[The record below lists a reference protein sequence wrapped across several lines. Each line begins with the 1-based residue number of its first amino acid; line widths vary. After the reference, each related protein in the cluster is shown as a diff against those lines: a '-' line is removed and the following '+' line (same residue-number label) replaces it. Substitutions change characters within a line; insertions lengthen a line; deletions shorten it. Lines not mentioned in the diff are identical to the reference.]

1 MDMDSVSTGDNNTSS
16 LLEAQS
22 HVWHHAFNFV
32 TSMSIKCA
40 VQLGLPEAVGAHA
53 GPISLPDLV
62 SSLGLPPSKAPYL
75 HRLLR
80 LVAHSGFLSLH
91 TKLNDVERYSLT
103 PAGRFLLSD
112 NPYNA
117 GSLLLAVLDPVL
129 TEPFHHMSA
138 WFRSEK
144 TTFSSTHGG
153 KMAWEYMATDAV
165 FSDLFND
172 AMARDSCMIA
182 ELVVKEGRSAFEG
195 VGSLVDV
202 AGGTGNMAK
211 AVAKAFPGMS
221 CTVLDL
227 PHVVS
232 GLEDGGNNVKY
243 VAGDMF
249 ESIPAADAVLL
260 KWIMHDWD
268 DEKCV
273 KILRKCR
280 TAVTGE
286 GKDGQVIIIDMV
298 LGNQSLDEK
307 LRGVQYAFDMEMMVS
322 LTGKER
328 SEEEFAKLFFDAGFS
343 SYHINPILGTRA
355 LIQVYP

>member
-1 MDMDSVSTGDNNTSS
+1 
-16 LLEAQS
+16 
-22 HVWHHAFNFV
+22 
-32 TSMSIKCA
+32 MSIKCA

-80 LVAHSGFLSLH
+80 LV
-91 TKLNDVERYSLT
+91 
-103 PAGRFLLSD
+103 D

-144 TTFSSTHGG
+144 DDDDVNTTTFSSTHGG

-260 KWIMHDWD
+260 K
-268 DEKCV
+268 
-273 KILRKCR
+273 
-280 TAVTGE
+280 
-286 GKDGQVIIIDMV
+286 VISCFLFYLIFYNLNIIF
-298 LGNQSLDEK
+298 NYICNCK
-307 LRGVQYAFDMEMMVS
+307 L
-322 LTGKER
+322 
-328 SEEEFAKLFFDAGFS
+328 
-343 SYHINPILGTRA
+343 IA
-355 LIQVYP
+355 LV

>member
-1 MDMDSVSTGDNNTSS
+1 MDNTSS
-16 LLEAQS
+16 LLQAQS
-22 HVWHHAFNFV
+22 HIWHHAFNFV
-32 TSMSIKCA
+32 TSMSLKCA
-40 VQLGLPEAVGAHA
+40 VQLGLPEAVQAHS
-53 GPISLPDLV
+53 GPISLPELI
-62 SSLGLPPSKAPYL
+62 SALSLPPAKAPYL

-91 TKLNDVERYSLT
+91 NKLNDVERYSLT
-103 PAGRFLLSD
+103 PAGQLLLSD

-129 TEPFHHMSA
+129 TEPFHRMSA
-138 WFRSEK
+138 WFRSENDDDG
-144 TTFSSTHGG
+144 TTPFSATHGG
-153 KMAWEYMATDAV
+153 KMVWEYMAMEPEFAT
-165 FSDLFND
+165 LFND
-172 AMARDSCMIA
+172 AMARDSCLIA
-182 ELVVKEGRSAFEG
+182 EVVVKEGRSAFEG

-211 AVAKAFPGMS
+211 ALAKAFPGMS

-260 KWIMHDWD
+260 K
-268 DEKCV
+268 
-273 KILRKCR
+273 KCR

-286 GKDGQVIIIDMV
+286 GKAAGQVIIIDMV

-328 SEEEFAKLFFDAGFS
+328 TEEEFAKLFFDAGFS

>member
-1 MDMDSVSTGDNNTSS
+1 MDNTSE
-16 LLEAQS
+16 LLQAQS
-22 HVWHHAFNFV
+22 HIWHHAFNFV
-32 TSMSIKCA
+32 TSMSLKCA
-40 VQLGLPEAVGAHA
+40 VQLGLPEAVQAHS
-53 GPISLPDLV
+53 GPISLPELI
-62 SSLGLPPSKAPYL
+62 SALSLPPAKAPYL

-80 LVAHSGFLSLH
+80 LVAHSGFLSLNN
-91 TKLNDVERYSLT
+91 KLNDVERYSLT
-103 PAGRFLLSD
+103 PAGRLLLRD
-112 NPYNA
+112 NPHNA

-129 TEPFHHMSA
+129 TEPFHRMSA
-138 WFRSEK
+138 WFRSENDDDG
-144 TTFSSTHGG
+144 TTPFSATHGG
-153 KMAWEYMATDAV
+153 KMVWEYMAMEPEFAT
-165 FSDLFND
+165 LFND
-172 AMARDSCMIA
+172 AMARDSCLIA
-182 ELVVKEGRSAFEG
+182 EVVAKEGRAAFQG

-211 AVAKAFPGMS
+211 ALAKAFPGMT

-232 GLEDGGNNVKY
+232 GLEDGGDNVKY

-249 ESIPAADAVLL
+249 ESIPAADA
-260 KWIMHDWD
+260 WIMHDWS

-273 KILRKCR
+273 KILSKCR

-286 GKDGQVIIIDMV
+286 GKAAGQVIIIDMV

-328 SEEEFAKLFFDAGFS
+328 TEEEFAKLFFDAGFS

>member
-1 MDMDSVSTGDNNTSS
+1 MDNTSS
-16 LLEAQS
+16 LLQAQS
-22 HVWHHAFNFV
+22 HIWHHAFNFV
-32 TSMSIKCA
+32 TSMSLKCA
-40 VQLGLPEAVGAHA
+40 VQLGLPEAVQAHS
-53 GPISLPDLV
+53 GPISLPELI
-62 SSLGLPPSKAPYL
+62 SALSLPPAKAPYL

-91 TKLNDVERYSLT
+91 NKLNDVERYSLT
-103 PAGRFLLSD
+103 PAGQLLLSD

-129 TEPFHHMSA
+129 TEPFHRMSA
-138 WFRSEK
+138 WFRSENDDDG
-144 TTFSSTHGG
+144 TTPFSATHGG
-153 KMAWEYMATDAV
+153 KMVWEYMAMEPEFAT
-165 FSDLFND
+165 LFND
-172 AMARDSCMIA
+172 AMARDSCLIA
-182 ELVVKEGRSAFEG
+182 EVVVKEGRSAFEG

-211 AVAKAFPGMS
+211 ALAKAFPGMS

-260 KWIMHDWD
+260 KWIMHDWS

-273 KILRKCR
+273 KILSKCR

-286 GKDGQVIIIDMV
+286 GKAAGQVIIIDMV

-328 SEEEFAKLFFDAGFS
+328 TEEEFAKLFFDAGFS